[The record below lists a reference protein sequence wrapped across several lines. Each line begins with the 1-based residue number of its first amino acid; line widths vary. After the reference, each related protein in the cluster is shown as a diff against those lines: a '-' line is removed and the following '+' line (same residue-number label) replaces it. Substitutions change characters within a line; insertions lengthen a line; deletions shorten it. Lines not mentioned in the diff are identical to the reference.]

1 MNSPLRVVLWACVS
15 FGAVPVAHAQE
26 ATVPLAQ
33 VYQSALAHNP
43 ALLAEGLRIE
53 ALKAGRE
60 NANSLI
66 AAPLTLEGSY
76 RSDRNFDN
84 QGLRETSLGLSA
96 PLWLWN
102 ERSTNQNLRQ
112 LELAAGEQRA
122 AQLKLELAGQVRQV
136 YWNALAAQLDVD
148 MAQAR
153 LGAASSLMADV
164 KRRVDAGDL
173 ARVDLLQATALQ
185 AQASAELG
193 RALSTFSSVGSE
205 FAEVTGLSVTV
216 LNANTNTNAN
226 ASANTN
232 ANSKPVAERLPNDT
246 NLNVQAHPLVQSAQH
261 AALLQG
267 SRADLVAIQRRENP
281 EVGLAL
287 INERAGFVAPN
298 EKSLVLSTRI
308 PLGSRAEHAS
318 RLLAARADETEAQET
333 LKRVGTRI
341 KAQATA
347 AQANVEWF
355 EKLQGNAQEQAE
367 LARQVYTLHQKSF
380 ALGETDFPTLL
391 RFEQQAFEAER
402 LAKKSTIEFS
412 TKVSAWLQ
420 ALGLLPGQA
429 P

>member
-1 MNSPLRVVLWACVS
+1 MSSPLRVVLWACVS

-76 RSDRNFDN
+76 RSDRNHDD

-112 LELAAGEQRA
+112 LELTAGEQRA
-122 AQLKLELAGQVRQV
+122 ARLKLELAGQVRQV

-148 MAQAR
+148 LAQAR
-153 LGAASSLMADV
+153 VIAADRLMADV

-173 ARVDLLQATALQ
+173 AKVDLLQATALQ

-193 RALSTFSSVGSE
+193 RAMSILSTVGSE
-205 FAEVTGLSVTV
+205 FAEVTGLPVTV
-216 LNANTNTNAN
+216 LNANTYTN
-226 ASANTN
+226 ASANAN

-267 SRADLVAIQRRENP
+267 SLADLVAIQRRENP

-341 KAQATA
+341 KAQVTA

-355 EKLQGNAQEQAE
+355 EKLQANAQEQAE

-412 TKVSAWLQ
+412 TKVSALLQ

>member
-1 MNSPLRVVLWACVS
+1 MSSPLRVVLWACVS
-15 FGAVPVAHAQE
+15 FGAVPVANAQE

-43 ALLAEGLRIE
+43 ALLAKGLRIE
-53 ALKAGRE
+53 ALQAGRE

-153 LGAASSLMADV
+153 LGAASRLMTDV

-185 AQASAELG
+185 AQAHVELG
-193 RALSTFSSVGSE
+193 RAMSTLSTVGSE
-205 FAEVTGLSVTV
+205 FTEVTGLPVTV
-216 LNANTNTNAN
+216 LNAHTNT
-226 ASANTN
+226 
-232 ANSKPVAERLPNDT
+232 KPVSESLPNDT
-246 NLNVQAHPLVQSAQH
+246 TVNIQAHPLFQSAQH

-367 LARQVYTLHQKSF
+367 LAMQVYTLHQKSF

-412 TKVSAWLQ
+412 TKVSALLQ

>member
-1 MNSPLRVVLWACVS
+1 MSSPLRVVLWACVS
-15 FGAVPVAHAQE
+15 FGAVPVANAQE

-53 ALKAGRE
+53 ALQAGRE

-153 LGAASSLMADV
+153 LGAASRLMTDV

-185 AQASAELG
+185 AQAHVELG
-193 RALSTFSSVGSE
+193 RAMSTLSTVGSE
-205 FAEVTGLSVTV
+205 FTEVTGLPVTV
-216 LNANTNTNAN
+216 LNAHTNT
-226 ASANTN
+226 
-232 ANSKPVAERLPNDT
+232 KPVSESLPNDT
-246 NLNVQAHPLVQSAQH
+246 TVNIQAHPLFQSAQH

-367 LARQVYTLHQKSF
+367 LAMQVYTLHQKSF

-412 TKVSAWLQ
+412 TKVSALLQ

>member
-1 MNSPLRVVLWACVS
+1 
-15 FGAVPVAHAQE
+15 
-26 ATVPLAQ
+26 
-33 VYQSALAHNP
+33 
-43 ALLAEGLRIE
+43 
-53 ALKAGRE
+53 
-60 NANSLI
+60 
-66 AAPLTLEGSY
+66 
-76 RSDRNFDN
+76 
-84 QGLRETSLGLSA
+84 
-96 PLWLWN
+96 
-102 ERSTNQNLRQ
+102 
-112 LELAAGEQRA
+112 
-122 AQLKLELAGQVRQV
+122 
-136 YWNALAAQLDVD
+136 
-148 MAQAR
+148 
-153 LGAASSLMADV
+153 
-164 KRRVDAGDL
+164 
-173 ARVDLLQATALQ
+173 
-185 AQASAELG
+185 
-193 RALSTFSSVGSE
+193 
-205 FAEVTGLSVTV
+205 V
-216 LNANTNTNAN
+216 LNANTYTN

-246 NLNVQAHPLVQSAQH
+246 NLNVQAHPLFQSAQH
-261 AALLQG
+261 AAMLQG
-267 SRADLVAIQRRENP
+267 SRADLVAIQRRDNP

-341 KAQATA
+341 KAQVTA

-355 EKLQGNAQEQAE
+355 EKLQANTQEQAE

-412 TKVSAWLQ
+412 TKVSALLQ
-420 ALGLLPGQA
+420 AQGLLPGQA

>member
-43 ALLAEGLRIE
+43 ALLAQGQRIA

-60 NANSLI
+60 NANSLT

-76 RSDRNFDN
+76 RSDRNRDN

-122 AQLKLELAGQVRQV
+122 AELKLELAGQVRQV

-148 MAQAR
+148 LAQAR
-153 LGAASSLMADV
+153 VISADRLMADV

-173 ARVDLLQATALQ
+173 AKVDLLQATALR
-185 AQASAELG
+185 AQAHVELG
-193 RALSTFSSVGSE
+193 RAMSTLSTVGSE
-205 FAEVTGLSVTV
+205 FAQLTGLPVTV
-216 LNANTNTNAN
+216 LNAHGR
-226 ASANTN
+226 AST
-232 ANSKPVAERLPNDT
+232 ETLPNET
-246 NLNVQAHPLVQSAQH
+246 TLNIQGHPLFQAAQNE
-261 AALLQG
+261 ALLNG

-287 INERAGFVAPN
+287 INERAAFGAPN
-298 EKSLVLSTRI
+298 EKSLLLSTRI
-308 PLGSRAEHAS
+308 PLGSRTAHAS

-355 EKLQGNAQEQAE
+355 EKLQGNAQAQAE

-412 TKVSAWLQ
+412 TKVSALLQ
-420 ALGLLPGQA
+420 ALGLLPEQA

>member
-1 MNSPLRVVLWACVS
+1 MSSPLRVVLWACVS
-15 FGAVPVAHAQE
+15 FGAVPVSHAQE
-26 ATVPLAQ
+26 ATTVPLGQ

-66 AAPLTLEGSY
+66 AAPLALEGSY
-76 RSDRNFDN
+76 RSDRNHDD

-122 AQLKLELAGQVRQV
+122 ARLKLELAGQVRQV

-193 RALSTFSSVGSE
+193 RAMSTLSTVGSE
-205 FAEVTGLSVTV
+205 FMEVTGLPVTV
-216 LNANTNTNAN
+216 LNAD
-226 ASANTN
+226 
-232 ANSKPVAERLPNDT
+232 SKPVAERLPNDT

-267 SRADLVAIQRRENP
+267 SLADLVAIQRRENP

-341 KAQATA
+341 KAQVTA

-355 EKLQGNAQEQAE
+355 EKLQANAQEQAE

>member
-33 VYQSALAHNP
+33 IYQSALAHNP

-193 RALSTFSSVGSE
+193 RALSTLSTVGSE
-205 FAEVTGLSVTV
+205 FMEVTGLPVTV
-216 LNANTNTNAN
+216 LNANAYTN

-246 NLNVQAHPLVQSAQH
+246 NPNVQAHPLVQSAQH

-355 EKLQGNAQEQAE
+355 EKLQRNAQEQAE

-412 TKVSAWLQ
+412 TKVSALLQ